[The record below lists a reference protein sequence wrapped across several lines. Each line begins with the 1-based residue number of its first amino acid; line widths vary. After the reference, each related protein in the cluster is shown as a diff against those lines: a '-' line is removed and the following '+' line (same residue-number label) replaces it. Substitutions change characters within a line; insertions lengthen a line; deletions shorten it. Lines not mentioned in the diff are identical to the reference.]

1 MQSQIAITLLGQV
14 PIALEGLSRI
24 LGEHGF
30 TVVDIASDLQA
41 LKPEVGPEEG
51 ECRLLLIDGLID
63 TMGPDY
69 VAKAAEAFPLSRIV
83 VLSDKFD
90 LDVMIECFRQGC
102 YAFIIK
108 NISSL
113 SLVASL
119 RLVAM
124 GEKVMPSSLVEALP
138 DKAAPPAH
146 ANGTNQSFEAAGLS
160 MREVQILACL
170 VAGHPNKI
178 ISRQLGISEA
188 TVKVHVK
195 AILRKV
201 GVQNRTQAAIW
212 AMGENLPSADKDEAD
227 EKCTGHCGNGH
238 TN

>member
-1 MQSQIAITLLGQV
+1 MQSQIAITLLGQI

-24 LGEHGF
+24 LSEHGF
-30 TVVDIASDLQA
+30 TIVDMGSDLHA
-41 LKPEVGPEEG
+41 LKPEVPGEG
-51 ECRLLLIDGLID
+51 GGCRLLLIDGLID
-63 TMGPDY
+63 TLGPEF
-69 VAKAAEAFPLSRIV
+69 VATAAQAFPASRIV

-90 LDVMIECFRQGC
+90 LDVMIECFREGC

-138 DKAAPPAH
+138 DKASAPAQ

-212 AMGENLPSADKDEAD
+212 AMGENVPSTDKSTTE
-227 EKCTGHCGNGH
+227 EPCTGQCGNGH
-238 TN
+238 T

>member
-1 MQSQIAITLLGQV
+1 MRSQIAITLLGQV

-30 TVVDIASDLQA
+30 TVVETGSNLQE
-41 LKPEVGPEEG
+41 LKHEISANANG
-51 ECRLLLIDGLID
+51 CHLLLIDGMVDAL
-63 TMGPDY
+63 GSVY
-69 VAKAAEAFPLSRIV
+69 VVSAVSAFPASRVV
-83 VLSDKFD
+83 VLSDRFD
-90 LDVMIECFRQGC
+90 IDVMVECFRAGC

-138 DKAAPPAH
+138 DKTPLPPRTD
-146 ANGTNQSFEAAGLS
+146 GSNQSFEAAGLS

-170 VAGHPNKI
+170 VAGQSNKV

-212 AMGENLPSADKDEAD
+212 AMGENVQSANKGIVDGEPSE
-227 EKCTGHCGNGH
+227 HCSNSH
-238 TN
+238 S